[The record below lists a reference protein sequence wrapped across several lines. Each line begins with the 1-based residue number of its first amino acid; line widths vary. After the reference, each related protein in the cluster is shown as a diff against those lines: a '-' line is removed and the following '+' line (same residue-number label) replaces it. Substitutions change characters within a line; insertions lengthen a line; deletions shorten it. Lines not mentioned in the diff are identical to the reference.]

1 MATPREEALE
11 TLTSL
16 KTDFD
21 AAVKD
26 AQDDQK
32 QWRWLRRYVDP
43 KAREEEF
50 AGYVAQT
57 ASAADAIGKD
67 DKASATAALQGMKTA
82 FDAVAAGC
90 RAQKIDILES
100 FFGLNTQEAMKFECW
115 SASVDKV
122 MKLI

>member
-1 MATPREEALE
+1 MPTPKEETLE

-16 KTDFD
+16 KADFD

-26 AQDDQK
+26 AQDDGRM
-32 QWRWLRRYVDP
+32 WRPLRRYVDP

-50 AGYVAQT
+50 AGYATQAAAVA
-57 ASAADAIGKD
+57 DFIGKD
-67 DKASATAALQGMKTA
+67 DKASATTALQGMKTA

-100 FFGLNTQEAMKFECW
+100 FFGLNTQEAMKFEGY
-115 SASVDKV
+115 SAAVEKV